1 MQIFDHRVQVER
13 LELLCVIELFPH
25 GIGLWGM
32 LVQNLQVYLIRPP
45 INIRV
50 GFANAVRYGALRF
63 G

>member
-1 MQIFDHRVQVER
+1 
-13 LELLCVIELFPH
+13 
-25 GIGLWGM
+25 M
-32 LVQNLQVYLIRPP
+32 LVQDLQVYLIRPP